1 MLNAGSTLDLR
12 VSEGLQNDKPM
23 VVGEMNLA
31 MPSYLLSLAGF
42 RKWQAGSGRGV
53 SQSEQDRAGIGVSRS
68 IGRMGGLSRRNY
80 GGIVHN
86 CMDGARL
93 KKRSTWPRLMLEC
106 SNCQLARFTFK
117 VGAR

>member
-1 MLNAGSTLDLR
+1 M
-12 VSEGLQNDKPM
+12 
-23 VVGEMNLA
+23 VGEIDVA
-31 MPSYLLSLAGF
+31 MPSYLLSLARF

-53 SQSEQDRAGIGVSRS
+53 SQSEQDRAGTGVSRP

-80 GGIVHN
+80 GGIVHD

-93 KKRSTWPRLMLEC
+93 KERSAWPRRMLGVL
-106 SNCQLARFTFK
+106 QLARERVASSK